1 MNPDQSSQAQTPV
14 KRRVIR
20 EVRQL
25 FGISERRACRVLG
38 FHRSTQRHCSTRDDR
53 DLADKLRTLAC
64 ERPRFGY
71 RRLHILLRRQGETVN
86 HKRVYRVYRSE
97 GLAVR
102 KKTRRKGVA
111 HTRVPLTSPTRA
123 NERWSLDFVSDQLA
137 NGQRFRI
144 LNVVDDGTRECV
156 LSYAST
162 SIPGSTVARLLADAI
177 RERGKPEVLLT
188 DNGPEFTG
196 RALDQWAYSQ
206 GIAHHFIDPGKPV
219 QNAYIES
226 FNGRMRDEFLN
237 VHWFLSMPQAR
248 LSLAIW
254 RRDYN
259 VVRPHSSLGNLTP
272 HDPNG
277 CRDLPDDKTDQTQT
291 ERLLQYHATD
301 GSITRSHQLD
311 HSDLADF
318 IHRHSVNNKSHNRG
332 ADDEK
337 IYQKHENL
345 FG

>member
-1 MNPDQSSQAQTPV
+1 MSPEQMPQVQTPI
-14 KRRVIR
+14 KRRVIQ
-20 EVRQL
+20 EVRHL

-38 FHRSTQRHCSTRDDR
+38 FHRSTQRHRATRDDR

-86 HKRVYRVYRSE
+86 HKRVYRVYRNE

-102 KKTRRKGVA
+102 KKTRRKGEA
-111 HTRVPLTSPTRA
+111 HTRLPLTSPTRA

-237 VHWFLSMPQAR
+237 VHWFLSVPQAR

-272 HDPNG
+272 HEFA
-277 CRDLPDDKTDQTQT
+277 R
-291 ERLLQYHATD
+291 
-301 GSITRSHQLD
+301 QL
-311 HSDLADF
+311 A
-318 IHRHSVNNKSHNRG
+318 G
-332 ADDEK
+332 
-337 IYQKHENL
+337 
-345 FG
+345 

>member
-1 MNPDQSSQAQTPV
+1 MVNPDQSSQAQTPV
-14 KRRVIR
+14 KRRVIQ

-38 FHRSTQRHCSTRDDR
+38 FHRSTQRHRATRDDR
-53 DLADKLRTLAC
+53 DLADKLRTLAR

-86 HKRVYRVYRSE
+86 HKRVYRVYRNE

-111 HTRVPLTSPTRA
+111 HTGLPLTSPTRA

-144 LNVVDDGTRECV
+144 LNVVDDGTREYV

-237 VHWFLSMPQAR
+237 VHWFLSVPQAR

-272 HDPNG
+272 HEFA
-277 CRDLPDDKTDQTQT
+277 R
-291 ERLLQYHATD
+291 
-301 GSITRSHQLD
+301 QL
-311 HSDLADF
+311 A
-318 IHRHSVNNKSHNRG
+318 G
-332 ADDEK
+332 
-337 IYQKHENL
+337 
-345 FG
+345 

>member
-1 MNPDQSSQAQTPV
+1 MVNPDQSSQAQTPV

-38 FHRSTQRHCSTRDDR
+38 FHRSTQRHRATRDDR
-53 DLADKLRTLAC
+53 DLADKLRTLAS

-86 HKRVYRVYRSE
+86 HKRVYRVYRNE

-111 HTRVPLTSPTRA
+111 HTRLPLTSPTRA

-162 SIPGSTVARLLADAI
+162 SIPGATVARLLADAI
-177 RERGKPEVLLT
+177 QERGKPQVLLT

-196 RALDQWAYSQ
+196 RALDQWAYIQ
-206 GIAHHFIDPGKPV
+206 GITHQFIDPGKPV

-237 VHWFLSMPQAR
+237 VQWFLSVPQAR

-272 HDPNG
+272 HEFA
-277 CRDLPDDKTDQTQT
+277 R
-291 ERLLQYHATD
+291 
-301 GSITRSHQLD
+301 QL
-311 HSDLADF
+311 A
-318 IHRHSVNNKSHNRG
+318 G
-332 ADDEK
+332 
-337 IYQKHENL
+337 
-345 FG
+345 